1 MINRAKYFLRD
12 IYNKREILYEL
23 AKRDYQ
29 KKYMGSSIGF
39 LWVYIE
45 PLLYILVLYLVFSFG
60 LRAGALS
67 DGTPFIVYLVSGLI
81 PWFYFSG
88 NLASNASVIKQH
100 TFLLKKV
107 DFRLSLLPIV
117 KLISSAAPHAFLIFI
132 ATVITAVNGIYPSFY
147 ILQLLYYFI
156 AMVLLLMGI
165 GWFTSATNL
174 FISDVSKFVG
184 VTTTFG
190 MWLTPLIWDIN
201 IVPEK
206 YQWIVKLN
214 PFNYIAEG
222 YRDSIIYGVGFW
234 TKPYETL
241 YFWIVTT
248 LMLWFGISVFGK
260 LRPHFAEVA

>member
-1 MINRAKYFLRD
+1 MINRTKLFLKD
-12 IYNKREILYEL
+12 IYDKHEILYEL
-23 AKRDYQ
+23 AKRDFQ
-29 KKYMGSSIGF
+29 KQYMGSSLGF
-39 LWVYIE
+39 VWVYLQ
-45 PLLYILVLYLVFSFG
+45 PLLFIAVLYLVFTFG
-60 LRAGALS
+60 LRAGGTA
-67 DGTPFIVYLVSGLI
+67 DGTPFVVYLITGMVA
-81 PWFYFSG
+81 WFYFSE
-88 NLASNASVIKQH
+88 NLSSNASIIKQH

-107 DFRLSLLPIV
+107 DFRLSLLPMV
-117 KLISSAAPHAFLIFI
+117 KLMSSAAPHFFLLF
-132 ATVITAVNGIYPSFY
+132 TAIIVAALNGIYPSWY
-147 ILQLLYYFI
+147 VLQLFYYFV
-156 AMVLLLMGI
+156 AMVVLLLGI
-165 GWFTSATNL
+165 GWLTSATNL

-190 MWLTPLIWDIN
+190 MWLTPLIWDIA

-206 YQWIVKLN
+206 YRWIVKLN

-248 LMLWFGISVFGK
+248 LILWIGITVFGK